1 MEQELQI
8 EGLEEAA
15 DAAETAAVTAA
26 EAAEVIV
33 QRFTMAVEYPVAFT
47 YPYF

>member
-8 EGLEEAA
+8 EGLEGAV
-15 DAAETAAVTAA
+15 DAAETAA